1 MNRLTREQS
10 RDLTQ
15 QKLRQAAL
23 SEFAANGFAGASID
37 RIAETA
43 GFSRG
48 AFYANY
54 KGKHEI
60 LLELLRELSEREV
73 GRWRLLV
80 EEHAGQADFFQVIA
94 DRFAALID
102 ETLWG
107 LFAVEVRLQARRDAQ
122 FACEYQHY
130 LSGISRSIG
139 ELIAVNFEK
148 AGKRPPA
155 DLEQMTHAFHSLAL
169 GLVLSMDGSRTRDA
183 RAAGLI
189 VAHFLQG
196 LLLLPA
202 GESP

>member
-1 MNRLTREQS
+1 MIRLTREQS

-37 RIAETA
+37 RIAEAA

-54 KGKHEI
+54 KDKHEI

-80 EEHAGQADFFQVIA
+80 EEHAGQADFFQAIA
-94 DRFAALID
+94 DRFAALVD
-102 ETLWG
+102 QTPWG

-122 FACEYQHY
+122 FASEYQHY
-130 LSGISRSIG
+130 LSGINSSIG
-139 ELIAVNFEK
+139 ELIAFNFEK
-148 AGKRPPA
+148 SGRPRPA
-155 DLEQMTHAFHSLAL
+155 DLEQMTHAFYSLAL
-169 GLVLSMDGSRTRDA
+169 GLVLGMDGRSARDA
-183 RAAGLI
+183 QTAGLI
-189 VAHFLQG
+189 VARFLQG
-196 LLLLPA
+196 LLLLPV
-202 GESP
+202 GEPP